1 MEKVIIGIDVSKEK
15 LDLCLSSRET
25 IMEEFVVVNTTP
37 AIKSSLKKLI
47 NEYQI
52 ELSDVLVCAE
62 YTGQYTYPLSCAC
75 EEMGIGLWL
84 ENPAQIK
91 HSTGV
96 HRGKNDKIDAQRI
109 ASYAIRFQDRARL
122 FSLPEKCIISLKL
135 LVSERDMYTADK
147 SKYQAQLTDQKRFMN
162 KEDFQKKSKRLKKLI
177 GELNKIILIIDK
189 EITCLIDNDKTLSNQ
204 HQLLCSVDG
213 IGERTSIKMI
223 VVTNAFKDFNNP
235 RKFCCHAGV
244 APFSY
249 ISGSSQHSQ
258 NRVSDRADKSVKVL
272 LHMAALSV
280 ISWKRGEM
288 YDYYLRKVAEGKNRM
303 TVINAIRAKLVYR
316 MFAVIKH
323 DRIYEK
329 KYANTLV

>member
-147 SKYQAQLTDQKRFMN
+147 SKYQAQLTDQK
-162 KEDFQKKSKRLKKLI
+162 
-177 GELNKIILIIDK
+177 
-189 EITCLIDNDKTLSNQ
+189 
-204 HQLLCSVDG
+204 
-213 IGERTSIKMI
+213 
-223 VVTNAFKDFNNP
+223 
-235 RKFCCHAGV
+235 
-244 APFSY
+244 
-249 ISGSSQHSQ
+249 
-258 NRVSDRADKSVKVL
+258 
-272 LHMAALSV
+272 
-280 ISWKRGEM
+280 
-288 YDYYLRKVAEGKNRM
+288 
-303 TVINAIRAKLVYR
+303 
-316 MFAVIKH
+316 
-323 DRIYEK
+323 
-329 KYANTLV
+329 